1 MAVSRGA
8 EAGGIAVIGAGSW
21 GTALAHLLGGNGHF
35 VRLWDRDPEL
45 IEAISRAGA
54 NPRYLPEAA
63 LPTAVTATSSLS
75 QALAGAAWAVIA
87 VPSGAIRD
95 VVAEAGA
102 QMCAD
107 CAVLSAA
114 KGLEAETGFTM
125 SEVIA
130 LLLQDTPHA
139 GVVALSGPNL
149 AQEVVRRIPSASVC
163 ASTDISLARRAQEM
177 LMTPRVFRVYTHAD
191 VRGVEIAGA
200 LKNVLAIGAGISDG
214 LGFGDNTKA
223 ALMTRGLMEMTQM
236 GIAAGAKPLTFLGLA
251 GVGDL
256 MATAASRLSRNYRVG
271 LGLADHRPLSEV
283 LHELGQVAEGVA
295 TSRAAKLLSH
305 RYDIATPLFDA
316 IHDVLF
322 EGKAPQATVEEL
334 MSRPARDEFTTETA

>member
-1 MAVSRGA
+1 MAEQYQA
-8 EAGGIAVIGAGSW
+8 KEIAVIGAGSW
-21 GTALAHLLGGNGHF
+21 GTALAHLLAGNGHS

-45 IEAISRAGA
+45 LEAIRQSGT

-63 LPTAVTATSSLS
+63 LPDTVSPVSSLS
-75 QALAGAAWAVIA
+75 QTLDGAAWAVVA

-95 VVAEAGA
+95 VLGEAGA
-102 QMCAD
+102 HISPD
-107 CAVLSAA
+107 CAVISAA
-114 KGLEAETGFTM
+114 KGLEADTGFTM
-125 SEVIA
+125 SEVIG

-139 GVVALSGPNL
+139 GIVALSGPNL

-163 ASTDISLARRAQEM
+163 ASSDISLARAAQEI
-177 LMTPRVFRVYTHAD
+177 LMAPHVFRVYTHAD

-271 LGLADHRPLSEV
+271 LGLADHKPLAGV
-283 LHELGQVAEGVA
+283 LHDLGQVAEGVA
-295 TSRAAKLLSH
+295 TAHAARLLSR

-316 IHDVLF
+316 IYDVLY